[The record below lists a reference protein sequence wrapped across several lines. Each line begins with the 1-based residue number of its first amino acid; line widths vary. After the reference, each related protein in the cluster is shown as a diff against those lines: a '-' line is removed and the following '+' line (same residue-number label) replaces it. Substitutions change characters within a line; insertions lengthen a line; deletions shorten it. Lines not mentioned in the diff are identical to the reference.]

1 MQIWKKQVLAST
13 TDKFAFASTLAVHIY
28 DKKTFQLIK
37 LLTFADRNITAISWS
52 PLDSNIIAQATSDKI
67 LIIWD
72 IDTETVK
79 FKTQLESHVIN
90 AEWHRT
96 DPNLLFFIQSNGE
109 FKIMN
114 LETKRLQSVQIGAN
128 ARPVV
133 LKCHQSRS
141 DIISIGLENGKVF
154 FLKLSN

>member
-1 MQIWKKQVLAST
+1 
-13 TDKFAFASTLAVHIY
+13 
-28 DKKTFQLIK
+28 
-37 LLTFADRNITAISWS
+37 
-52 PLDSNIIAQATSDKI
+52 
-67 LIIWD
+67 
-72 IDTETVK
+72 
-79 FKTQLESHVIN
+79 
-90 AEWHRT
+90 
-96 DPNLLFFIQSNGE
+96 
-109 FKIMN
+109 MN